1 MRPSYETS
9 PVSVPAAPPGLRH
22 GVADGVR
29 GGVPRQGF
37 DVGEV
42 TQTWGLWDLWLPGGA
57 IGCVMML

>member
-1 MRPSYETS
+1 LHRG
-9 PVSVPAAPPGLRH
+9 VRH

-42 TQTWGLWDLWLPGGA
+42 TQTWGLWDLWLPRGA